1 MASRMPTRFDQFNA
15 RNKFSIT
22 IDEPVKEIGMVPMLV
37 GQGKSYMSPGPRGFV
52 VGALDN
58 KLGPRKFIMVA
69 RAIRIEMGA
78 DQEVDITWG
87 KSEVCKRLNNIA
99 QKRLLGVQRVI
110 FGQSRI
116 DENICAITGLNQ
128 IPRNGRAIFSECQ
141 S

>member
-1 MASRMPTRFDQFNA
+1 
-15 RNKFSIT
+15 
-22 IDEPVKEIGMVPMLV
+22 MVPMLA

-52 VGALDN
+52 VGTLDN
-58 KLGPRKFIMVA
+58 KLGPRKLIMAA
-69 RAIRIEMGA
+69 RVIRIEMGA

-87 KSEVCKRLNNIA
+87 KSEVCKHLNNIA

-116 DENICAITGLNQ
+116 DEHIFAITGLNQ